1 MTGVLG
7 TYLLFAREE
16 KRIRELAES
25 ARRRAQRRKAFYDSR
40 LGDPTQ
46 LLRVSGTATRLVA
59 NPESYTFHEDPSSLM
74 PWAGDSNVLIDRFDG
89 RALLDFLPTDAASVV
104 DSGLRPDRDEDGIGN
119 ELRFERW
126 HDLADKIR
134 LHITEEQ
141 CLLDNEEEWNDL
153 VARHH
158 ALIGKVSE
166 KKRDSTVEGTASRLS
181 FAFDYGTNAAQ
192 PDSAVGQAPEKEL
205 TALEEENIFDHLD
218 DLTSRDRS
226 TLDSLGKE
234 FYIKDYYRVLRIAK
248 EEEDERVNQL
258 KVTAVNLERALAG
271 KKPLK
276 ASEIEGLTRSPA
288 KNQGRGGQGSR
299 RHRNRRKRSRSP
311 SSRGGRRSSPSYEP
325 YHDTSSRSGSES
337 PSKDKVEFIQEFKI
351 GSPRQD
357 VESGGDYDY
366 YDMDTSPSSS
376 TPLKSAASRSIVVTQ
391 GSTALRTALRNSSA
405 LSSSQVGQGGID
417 TTKMTLA
424 EKLKYRMRQGLEQS
438 VVMARRQNGRGA
450 TVVVAVGVAV
460 AIVAQGDG
468 TGVAAQVQLGGE
480 RESGQET
487 VGIVRKR
494 AHGAHRPLGDQGVA
508 RAVRPEVILNR
519 NHVGVNE
526 TVLGLD
532 RELLLFLLE
541 YSPDA
546 GQGLDLVH
554 DPGQEPEIFQSM
566 DLDLT

>member
-1 MTGVLG
+1 MTGALG
-7 TYLLFAREE
+7 TYILFAREE

-166 KKRDSTVEGTASRLS
+166 KKRDSTAEGTASRPS

-192 PDSAVGQAPEKEL
+192 PDSAVGQVPEKEL

-337 PSKDKVEFIQEFKI
+337 PFKDKVEFIQEFKI

-391 GSTALRTALRNSSA
+391 GSTALRNSSA
-405 LSSSQVGQGGID
+405 LSSSQAGQGGID

-438 VVMARRQNGRGA
+438 V
-450 TVVVAVGVAV
+450 AV
-460 AIVAQGDG
+460 AIEAQGDG

-480 RESGQET
+480 SESGQET

-494 AHGAHRPLGDQGVA
+494 AHGAHRPPGDQGVA

-526 TVLGLD
+526 TILGLD
-532 RELLLFLLE
+532 RELLPLLLE

-554 DPGQEPEIFQSM
+554 DPV
-566 DLDLT
+566 LLKKT

>member
-1 MTGVLG
+1 MWKTV
-7 TYLLFAREE
+7 AKEE

-59 NPESYTFHEDPSSLM
+59 NSESYTFHEDPSSLM

-89 RALLDFLPTDAASVV
+89 RALLDFLPTDPASVV

-166 KKRDSTVEGTASRLS
+166 KKRDSTAEGAASRPS
-181 FAFDYGTNAAQ
+181 FAFDYGTNTAQ
-192 PDSAVGQAPEKEL
+192 SDSAIGQAPEKEL

-218 DLTSRDRS
+218 DLTSRDRT

-234 FYIKDYYRVLRIAK
+234 FYIKDYYRVLRVAK

-276 ASEIEGLTRSPA
+276 ASEIVGLASSLA
-288 KNQGRGGQGSR
+288 KNQGRSGQGSR

-325 YHDTSSRSGSES
+325 YHDT
-337 PSKDKVEFIQEFKI
+337 
-351 GSPRQD
+351 
-357 VESGGDYDY
+357 
-366 YDMDTSPSSS
+366 
-376 TPLKSAASRSIVVTQ
+376 
-391 GSTALRTALRNSSA
+391 
-405 LSSSQVGQGGID
+405 
-417 TTKMTLA
+417 
-424 EKLKYRMRQGLEQS
+424 
-438 VVMARRQNGRGA
+438 
-450 TVVVAVGVAV
+450 
-460 AIVAQGDG
+460 
-468 TGVAAQVQLGGE
+468 
-480 RESGQET
+480 
-487 VGIVRKR
+487 
-494 AHGAHRPLGDQGVA
+494 
-508 RAVRPEVILNR
+508 
-519 NHVGVNE
+519 
-526 TVLGLD
+526 
-532 RELLLFLLE
+532 
-541 YSPDA
+541 
-546 GQGLDLVH
+546 
-554 DPGQEPEIFQSM
+554 
-566 DLDLT
+566 